1 MKLILIKDVPGLG
14 FQDEKVNVKD
24 GYGRNFLIPKGLGV
38 LANKSNSRVLEEKL
52 KQTIKKQEEI
62 LKSAEKI
69 ANKIGD
75 LNLEIKLK
83 SGADDKVFGSV
94 TTAQITKILSEKGF
108 EIDKRNV
115 TLSSKVNSTGE
126 YTVFLKLHKDVTHE
140 IILNVTGT
148 NPKKKKKK
156 VKEVKK
162 EESDSQGKES
172 KDIEINSSDKPDDIE
187 KKSEND
193 TAKNS

>member
-24 GYGRNFLIPKGLGV
+24 GYGRNYIIPKGLGV
-38 LANKSNSRVLEEKL
+38 LANKSNSKVLEEKL
-52 KQTIKKQEEI
+52 KQTVKKQEEI
-62 LKSAEKI
+62 LKSAEKT
-69 ANKIGD
+69 AKKIGD
-75 LNLEIKLK
+75 LILEIKLK

-94 TTAQITKILSEKGF
+94 TTAQITKMLSEKGF
-108 EIDKRNV
+108 EIDKRNI

-156 VKEVKK
+156 VKETKK
-162 EESDSQGKES
+162 EESEDQSKES
-172 KDIEINSSDKPDDIE
+172 KNTESDSIE
-187 KKSEND
+187 KAED
-193 TAKNS
+193 KNIESDSK